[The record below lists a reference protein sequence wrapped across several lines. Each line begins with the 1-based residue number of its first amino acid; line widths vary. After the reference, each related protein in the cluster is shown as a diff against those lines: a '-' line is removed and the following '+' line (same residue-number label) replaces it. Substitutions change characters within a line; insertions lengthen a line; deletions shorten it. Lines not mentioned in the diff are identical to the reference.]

1 MAPWVLPL
9 KRAMNHGGTQRAK
22 RDRREAK
29 RKQLQLATVDP
40 SSGRPSVRTVV
51 FRGFLPAKHIGGG
64 NGESCVLTFITDS
77 RANKVRHLATGP
89 GLVELCWWLDEA
101 GVQYRISGRAVL
113 ASATSTDPELRTI
126 CEAIWERLGSGTR
139 STFTWPQPG
148 APRARSVDGGSPK
161 SKADSTVDMMPEE
174 EAAGEQVSV
183 SLDDANFAVILVFP
197 EVVDELHLGGKQKR
211 YMYTATGALP
221 GGCIEGTELLSWI
234 GHAAWNVEDVNP

>member
-1 MAPWVLPL
+1 MLAQSLQTHPLRLALIFAVLTAASSLSVRMAARRRTPKQRAIKRVEQSPSQAMAPWVLPL

-139 STFTWPQPG
+139 ST
-148 APRARSVDGGSPK
+148 PRTPPAQHIP
-161 SKADSTVDMMPEE
+161 
-174 EAAGEQVSV
+174 
-183 SLDDANFAVILVFP
+183 
-197 EVVDELHLGGKQKR
+197 
-211 YMYTATGALP
+211 
-221 GGCIEGTELLSWI
+221 SWLT
-234 GHAAWNVEDVNP
+234 